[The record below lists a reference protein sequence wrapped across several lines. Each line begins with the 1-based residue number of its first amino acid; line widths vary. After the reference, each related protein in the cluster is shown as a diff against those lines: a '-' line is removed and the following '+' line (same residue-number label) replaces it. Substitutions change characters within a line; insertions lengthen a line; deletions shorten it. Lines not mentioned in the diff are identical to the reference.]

1 MSWRS
6 LKSECRNFK
15 LRDNKN
21 AFQLKA
27 KRPLADRCI
36 CYIVIKFENVQGGG
50 SQVIVFE
57 HVWRLLGTGHG
68 EEGVPCGE
76 RAEVGVRVSPSKQV

>member
-1 MSWRS
+1 MS
-6 LKSECRNFK
+6 K
-15 LRDNKN
+15 
-21 AFQLKA
+21 
-27 KRPLADRCI
+27 
-36 CYIVIKFENVQGGG
+36 GGG
-50 SQVIVFE
+50 SQVIMFE